1 MKYWWVNQKQTF
13 KEEVGGGYMWSPK
26 TNVNGAKNTF
36 YSNMSKVKEGDC
48 IFSYYFGE
56 IQNIGIA
63 MSQGISS
70 PKPIEFGEK
79 GERWNTEGWL
89 VKVFYQKLTPGIIIK
104 EIITELQPHIPEK
117 YSPISQEG
125 KGMERYLCSVPNNM
139 AEVLIKNLPNK
150 QDLLYLSSRLSKK
163 YS

>member
-56 IQNIGIA
+56 IQNIGRV
-63 MSQGISS
+63 SS
-70 PKPIEFGEK
+70 
-79 GERWNTEGWL
+79 
-89 VKVFYQKLTPGIIIK
+89 TPTIYRLIII
-104 EIITELQPHIPEK
+104 T
-117 YSPISQEG
+117 
-125 KGMERYLCSVPNNM
+125 NN
-139 AEVLIKNLPNK
+139 K
-150 QDLLYLSSRLSKK
+150 
-163 YS
+163 